1 MQSHLPVGMPDHI
14 IKNYPTWMG
23 IRSSMELKYKTSD
36 AALSDEGIFF
46 EAAIEPCFAHV
57 PNLAFIFATIETRAA
72 QYSN

>member
-1 MQSHLPVGMPDHI
+1 
-14 IKNYPTWMG
+14 
-23 IRSSMELKYKTSD
+23 MELKYKTSD

>member
-1 MQSHLPVGMPDHI
+1 
-14 IKNYPTWMG
+14 
-23 IRSSMELKYKTSD
+23 MELKYKTSD

-46 EAAIEPCFAHV
+46 VAAIERCFAHV